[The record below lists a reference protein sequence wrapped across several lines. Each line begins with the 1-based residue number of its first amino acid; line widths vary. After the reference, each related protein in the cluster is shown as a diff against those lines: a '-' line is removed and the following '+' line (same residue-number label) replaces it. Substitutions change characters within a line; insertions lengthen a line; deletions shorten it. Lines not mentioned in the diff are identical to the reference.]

1 MSKLIVK
8 FDVYNDGKFW
18 CGRSFN
24 EDIFTQGST
33 LDELMENIKEAV
45 GLYFDDIAQKGEEL
59 KIITISEL
67 EVPSIAK
74 TT

>member
-1 MSKLIVK
+1 MIIK

-18 CGRSFN
+18 CGRSFS
-24 EDIFTQGST
+24 EDIFTQGLT
-33 LDELMENIKEAV
+33 LDELVENIKEAV
-45 GLYFDDIAQKGEEL
+45 SLHFEELTQKGEEL

-74 TT
+74 TTYC